1 SPLQG
6 FRYRLGAE
14 QYFGDY
20 NFTALNVDLRKYNR
34 YKPVTIAARL
44 YSYMRVGKDESAL
57 YPLYI
62 GYPYLIR
69 GYESG
74 NVDVTGNIGFSE
86 LSGSRMAV
94 GNFEIRIPFTGPE
107 KLALVKSGLLF
118 SDLNFFVDAGMAWY
132 GGNTIKM
139 SRTDEDKINVVDE
152 SGNVILGSDNQPLKM
167 FDPNVRVPV
176 FSAGVS
182 LRVNLFGAMILEP
195 YYAIPF
201 QKTKSKIGTFG
212 LNFAP
217 GW

>member
-1 SPLQG
+1 
-6 FRYRLGAE
+6 
-14 QYFGDY
+14 
-20 NFTALNVDLRKYNR
+20 
-34 YKPVTIAARL
+34 
-44 YSYMRVGKDESAL
+44 MRVGKDESAL

-86 LSGSRMAV
+86 LSGSRMAI
-94 GNFEIRIPFTGPE
+94 GNFEVRIPFTGPE

-118 SDLNFFVDAGMAWY
+118 SDLNFFVDGGLAWY

-139 SRTDEDKINVVDE
+139 NRTDADLVQAVDKDGQPVVD
-152 SGNVILGSDNQPLKM
+152 GNNQPVM
-167 FDPNVRVPV
+167 IYNQNVRVPV

-212 LNFAP
+212 LNFTP